1 MKKKGK
7 KNKTRKIKKKKL
19 PKILKKQVA
28 SQKSTST
35 EEKVVKELSQ
45 PPSENTVIEQEL
57 LNEERT
63 DSDTEE

>member
-35 EEKVVKELSQ
+35 EEKVVIKKIKKPIIPYKIKENL
-45 PPSENTVIEQEL
+45 IL
-57 LNEERT
+57 IILNA
-63 DSDTEE
+63 

>member
-35 EEKVVKELSQ
+35 EEKVVIKK
-45 PPSENTVIEQEL
+45 IKKHKCF
-57 LNEERT
+57 
-63 DSDTEE
+63 